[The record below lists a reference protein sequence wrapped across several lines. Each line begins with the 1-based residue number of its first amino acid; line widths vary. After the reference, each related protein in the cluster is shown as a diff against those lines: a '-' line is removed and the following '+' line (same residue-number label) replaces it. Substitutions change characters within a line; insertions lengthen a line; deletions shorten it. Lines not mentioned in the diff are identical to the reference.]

1 MAQDGK
7 FLCFLSFDPWPTA
20 FSTKLYTIP
29 CPTGNALPNI
39 VNSPLSQEVPPSPCH
54 ESWLSQRTGYPAPAS
69 SEGLVFWSPQDHR
82 QGWHSLSCQCHSQSI
97 TSALRFVTCCCS
109 TVTCSS
115 TGQGLWKTL
124 GSHFHPAPRILRG
137 FSNHVNNQSIIVAS
151 LYHPHL
157 GPSPGPQIYT
167 SNCLPSSL
175 STPSHHMHPS
185 FSLRCPLHF
194 LPIAQACHFL
204 SSLHA
209 HYYFPP
215 YYTYPLI
222 FLPQLFPQPKS
233 QRNKSICS
241 PFLFLH

>member
-1 MAQDGK
+1 MESSCV
-7 FLCFLSFDPWPTA
+7 F
-20 FSTKLYTIP
+20 
-29 CPTGNALPNI
+29 
-39 VNSPLSQEVPPSPCH
+39 SPLTPGPLLSPPSFILYAVPQEMHSPTLSTPPYPRKCLHPLAMKAGSPRGLVTLHLPLVKVWFSEVPRTTSRAGIHSAVSATRKASLPLWDLWHPVVPLSPVH
-54 ESWLSQRTGYPAPAS
+54 L
-69 SEGLVFWSPQDHR
+69 LVK
-82 QGWHSLSCQCHSQSI
+82 
-97 TSALRFVTCCCS
+97 AV
-109 TVTCSS
+109 
-115 TGQGLWKTL
+115 WKTL
-124 GSHFHPAPRILRG
+124 GSHFHPAPPILRG
-137 FSNHVNNQSIIVAS
+137 FSNHVNNQSIILAS

-194 LPIAQACHFL
+194 FPIAQACHFL
-204 SSLHA
+204 SRLHA